1 MALGLLGPIACSQT
15 IVEGEP
21 AFMLSPLPPDVTSGL
36 TALEVDMRP
45 AAPPTGPPAAP
56 PTGQPFQVP
65 PSAQELQAIV
75 ASSSLATW
83 PELAPLATTV
93 LVTALGVS
101 FRSTAPAADGWYAL
115 VMSKQPGWVKPDG
128 TSFHFL
134 ADGRSLARVRVGSA
148 PILRNESVCPKADGR
163 TAVVVVAFSEE
174 VEAATTS
181 TMPLTIEAGPT
192 ASPIACATDR
202 PPLAGAPQQSFEFVC
217 ATSLAPTDVITVS
230 VKEGLLSRG
239 GVAVPVAQ
247 RIAAVNTFR
256 LNVLMTECSS
266 LLFEP

>member
-1 MALGLLGPIACSQT
+1 MALGLLGPVACSQT
-15 IVEGEP
+15 IVEGDP
-21 AFMLSPLPPDVTSGL
+21 GLMLSALPPDVTSGL
-36 TALEVDMRP
+36 TALEVDVRP
-45 AAPPTGPPAAP
+45 GA
-56 PTGQPFQVP
+56 P

-83 PELAPLATTV
+83 PELAPLATTGI
-93 LVTALGVS
+93 VTALGVS

-115 VMSKQPGWVKPDG
+115 VMSKQPARVEPDG
-128 TSFHFL
+128 TSFHVL
-134 ADGRSLARVRVGSA
+134 ADGRALARVRVGSG

-163 TAVVVVAFSEE
+163 TAIVVAFSEE

-192 ASPIACATDR
+192 ASPMACATDR

-217 ATSLAPTDVITVS
+217 PTSLAPTDVITLS
-230 VKEGLLSRG
+230 VMDGLLSGG
-239 GVAVPVAQ
+239 GVAVPVGQ
-247 RIAAVNTFR
+247 RIAAVDTFR

>member
-1 MALGLLGPIACSQT
+1 
-15 IVEGEP
+15 
-21 AFMLSPLPPDVTSGL
+21 
-36 TALEVDMRP
+36 
-45 AAPPTGPPAAP
+45 
-56 PTGQPFQVP
+56 
-65 PSAQELQAIV
+65 
-75 ASSSLATW
+75 
-83 PELAPLATTV
+83 
-93 LVTALGVS
+93 
-101 FRSTAPAADGWYAL
+101 
-115 VMSKQPGWVKPDG
+115 
-128 TSFHFL
+128 
-134 ADGRSLARVRVGSA
+134 VRLGSA

-163 TAVVVVAFSEE
+163 TAIVVVAFSEE

-217 ATSLAPTDVITVS
+217 PTSLAPTDVITVS
-230 VKEGLLSRG
+230 VKDGLLSGG